1 LAASAQTTTESAAA
15 VSLIAVSASEP
26 LRDGVQIQ
34 AGSAVLRITALRS
47 DILRVRV
54 SPNSVLPEDASWAV
68 LPEAR
73 TKSIDVQPSQD
84 TSSVGFRTATLD
96 VRVERG
102 PLRIV
107 IRDLEGNVISA
118 DAVGRPAKFQDGGFS
133 VYKQMPSAEHW
144 LRARRQDRR
153 IRPKERLLA
162 MEY

>member
-1 LAASAQTTTESAAA
+1 MRLLSHRFILVISLTMAVVVSAAAAQTATESA
-15 VSLIAVSASEP
+15 VSLVSVSASEP
-26 LRDGVQIQ
+26 LRDGIQIQ
-34 AGSAVLRITALRS
+34 AGSAVLRITALRN

-84 TSSVGFRTATLD
+84 GSSVGFRTASLD
-96 VRVERG
+96 VRVERD

-118 DAVGRPAKFQDGGFS
+118 
-133 VYKQMPSAEHW
+133 
-144 LRARRQDRR
+144 
-153 IRPKERLLA
+153 
-162 MEY
+162 